1 MKRVRTRVCCI
12 PFHKPAIQPTN
23 PEQQDAFDEL
33 EELVSSGSLS
43 CLFGWLVEQRKCL
56 TDKQLTREMC
66 KKLRGSFSGRS
77 LENWTLLMVCVS
89 QVN

>member
-12 PFHKPAIQPTN
+12 PFHKPAIQSTN

-33 EELVSSGSLS
+33 EELVSSGSFS

-56 TDKQLTREMC
+56 TDKQLTRCARNCEV
-66 KKLRGSFSGRS
+66 
-77 LENWTLLMVCVS
+77 TLVVDLS
-89 QVN
+89 KIGHY